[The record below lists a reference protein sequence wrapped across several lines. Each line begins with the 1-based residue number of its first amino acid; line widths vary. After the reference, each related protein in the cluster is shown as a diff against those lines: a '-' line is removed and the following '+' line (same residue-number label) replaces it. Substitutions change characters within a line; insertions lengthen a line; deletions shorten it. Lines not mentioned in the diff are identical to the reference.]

1 MSTYDCIIVG
11 PGSAGTELAARL
23 SEDPQCAV
31 LLLEASREVLSSY

>member
-1 MSTYDCIIVG
+1 MSIYDSIIVG
-11 PGSAGTELAARL
+11 PGSAGAALAVRL

>member
-11 PGSAGTELAARL
+11 PGSAGAARL
-23 SEDPQCAV
+23 SEDPPCVV